1 MSRRTGT
8 PSNRHLA
15 PMLRRSLPAVMGVIV
30 VGVLGAAALQIGQS
44 NLRAAQDD
52 RMRSREGL
60 VSGYQA
66 NVANGLDPRQ
76 RLAMVLNPRLS
87 PDAGPGNDALL
98 AQIMADRDGGV
109 VFAAVLTADGRPL
122 QSSPAGLSFDP
133 ALLGP
138 TWTAALEGRPGVAD
152 AFRRGDELVTATVW
166 PLGQG
171 RPWGALVMGEA
182 RARTS
187 QQHLLE
193 QLGSQNG
200 QPGGLFVTDRNGVVI
215 EAARRELI
223 GERTLSAEEMGP
235 LTADRARAFASPRAD
250 GETMVVATRFEGG
263 FTMGFEQRTDAL
275 MGDLRDAQH
284 QRDLSLIAVLGVSL
298 AGLVSFQ
305 IAREV
310 AARRAEARIGA
321 LLRNGQDMIAVVD
334 GNGVVSFLSAAIENL
349 LGHREDA
356 WGRRPLAE
364 LCHPDDV
371 LRLAALLA
379 EPATSPLLN
388 LRLRTSAGDYRW
400 FDVEASDL
408 RAHPEV
414 GGILLTCHAIGDRKR
429 LQDELRYQATHD
441 RLTGLPNR
449 AEFNDR
455 IQGLVV
461 GGRPVRP
468 FALLYLDLD
477 HFKPVN
483 DVLGHDAGDSVL
495 VSVSERMRAAV
506 GANGF
511 VSRLGGDEFAILL
524 DGAGRPEAVAVADK
538 LLEAARAPIA
548 VGATLAHLDASI
560 GISLADPSMHLDN
573 VEQLV
578 RRADEA
584 MYRAKKGGRGRFDFA
599 SAPRSATRPPAAVS
613 ERRAPAPPTGP
624 PADVSSTEPVAGA
637 DGGAYVRPPRRRLR
651 AAAPM
656 LVAAS
661 IVVAIAAAGLAQST
675 VAQHNAEAERT
686 ADLVSAIGRSA
697 VYYSSIYDPTK
708 TAGIASDGPWALDGS
723 ALDQIVTTA
732 WSTNPQLGPQ
742 ATAFLVALDGTVL
755 ASAPPGASAS
765 AGLNS
770 DAWKAARAGKAG
782 YLPWIA
788 DPDQPRSYLYYPIS
802 RNGTTVAVLVVGVSV
817 RHGAGQE
824 ELQRSGGAG
833 YEDGGASLLDSDG
846 VIYSSWNPD
855 LIGQR
860 VADPAQLV
868 GLTPGSSRNLS
879 TAGSAM
885 GVAPV
890 TATSVPTYIFMSVP
904 TASFFGD
911 LRKGEMARTLS
922 MLALVVTAVI
932 GLAWVNHRRE
942 RAVRRSEAR
951 LDSLLQNA
959 HDVVVV
965 LREDGTAT
973 FVSSAVHRLLGYQP
987 DDRVGQDLLDLV
999 HPGDRPQATRV
1010 LAEAHARGT
1019 ASAHDVRLRDVRGD
1033 YQWFDLDAVDL
1044 RHHKEVGGVLLTCHE
1059 VTDRKALQDQ
1069 LAYQA
1074 TRDPLTGLPNRA
1086 TLASR
1091 LEALVDGPD
1100 ATPFAILFIDLDHF
1114 KPVNDTLGHD
1124 AGDEVLKVIAGRFR
1138 QSVRGDNDTD
1148 PGDLVCRLGGDEFAV
1163 VLLNTTEGIA
1173 QATAARLVQ
1182 VARQPITV
1190 GDHTIEVGATIGVS
1204 VSHPSRE
1211 DPEQAM
1217 RKADHA
1223 MYAAKE
1229 SGRNTFA
1236 LAPSDL

>member
-1 MSRRTGT
+1 
-8 PSNRHLA
+8 
-15 PMLRRSLPAVMGVIV
+15 MLRRSVPALMGVVV
-30 VGVLGAAALQIGQS
+30 VGILGAAALQIGQS

-52 RMRSREGL
+52 RVRSREGL
-60 VSGYQA
+60 VSGHQA
-66 NVANGLDPRQ
+66 NVANGLEPTQ
-76 RLAMVLNPRLS
+76 RLAMVLIPRLS
-87 PDAGPGNDALL
+87 PEAGPGNEALL
-98 AQIMADRDGGV
+98 DQVVADRDGGV

-122 QSSPAGLSFDP
+122 QSKPAGQSFDV

-138 TWTAALEGRPGVAD
+138 TWSAALEGRAGVAD

-182 RARTS
+182 RVRTD
-187 QQHLLE
+187 QQRLLE
-193 QLGSQNG
+193 QLGGQNG

-223 GERTLSAEEMGP
+223 GQRALSAQEMGR
-235 LTADRARAFASPRAD
+235 LSGDRSSAFVSPRAD
-250 GETMVVATRFEGG
+250 GDATVVATRFDDG
-263 FTMGFEQRTDAL
+263 FAMGFEQTTDAL

-298 AGLVSFQ
+298 TALVLFQ
-305 IAREV
+305 IAREL
-310 AARRAEARIGA
+310 AARRAEARISS

-356 WGRRPLAE
+356 WRRRPLAD
-364 LCHPDDV
+364 LCHPDDAP
-371 LRLAALLA
+371 RLAALLA
-379 EPATSPLLN
+379 EPAASPLLN
-388 LRLRTSAGDYRW
+388 LRLRSTAGGYRW

-408 RAHPEV
+408 TSHPEV
-414 GGILLTCHAIGDRKR
+414 GGILLTCHEIGDRKR

-455 IQGLVV
+455 IQGLVIS
-461 GGRPVRP
+461 GRPVRP

-483 DVLGHDAGDSVL
+483 DTLGHDAGDHVL
-495 VSVSERMRAAV
+495 VTVSERMRVAA
-506 GANGF
+506 GPNGF

-524 DGAGRPEAVAVADK
+524 DGAGRPEARAVAEK
-538 LLEAARAPIA
+538 LLDAARTPIA
-548 VGATLAHLDASI
+548 VGAALAHLDASI
-560 GISLADPSMHLDN
+560 GISLAEPSMHLGN
-573 VEQLV
+573 VEHLV

-599 SAPRSATRPPAAVS
+599 AAPSAPTRPPVPATAD
-613 ERRAPAPPTGP
+613 RPPAPTSLPPAEGSRPDPTGS
-624 PADVSSTEPVAGA
+624 DTGS
-637 DGGAYVRPPRRRLR
+637 AYVRPPRRRLR

-661 IVVAIAAAGLAQST
+661 IVVGIAAAGLAQSS

-686 ADLVSAIGRSA
+686 TDLVSAVGRSA
-697 VYYSSIYDPTK
+697 VYYSSIYDPAK
-708 TAGIASDGPWALDGS
+708 TARIASDSPWALDGS
-723 ALDQIVTTA
+723 ALDQVVTTA
-732 WSTNPQLGPQ
+732 WSTNPQVGPQ

-755 ASAPPGASAS
+755 AAAPAGSS
-765 AGLNS
+765 AGAALATS
-770 DAWKAARAGKAG
+770 AWNAARDGTPG
-782 YLPWIA
+782 YLPWVD
-788 DPDQPRSYLYYPIS
+788 DPDQPRSYLYYPIA
-802 RNGTTVAVLVVGVSV
+802 RNGKTAAVLAVGVSV

-824 ELQRSGGAG
+824 ELERSGGAG
-833 YEDGGASLLDSDG
+833 YRDGGASLLDSDG

-855 LIGQR
+855 LIGRR
-860 VADPAQLV
+860 VADPAQLA
-868 GLTPGSSRNLS
+868 GLPPGGARNLS
-879 TAGSAM
+879 TADTIV
-885 GVAPV
+885 GVAPI
-890 TATSVPTYIFMSVP
+890 TATAVPTYIALSVP
-904 TASFFGD
+904 TSSFFTD
-911 LRKGEMARTLS
+911 LRKGETERTLS

-965 LREDGTAT
+965 LGEDGTAA
-973 FVSSAVHRLLGYQP
+973 FVSSAAHRLLGYLP
-987 DDRVGQDLLDLV
+987 DDRVGRDLLDLV
-999 HPGDRPQATRV
+999 HPGDRPPVTRL
-1010 LAEAHARGT
+1010 LAEAQERGT
-1019 ASAHDVRLRDVRGD
+1019 TALTDVRVRDARGD
-1033 YQWFDLDAVDL
+1033 YRWFDLDAVDL
-1044 RHHKEVGGVLLTCHE
+1044 RHHPEVAGVLITCHE
-1059 VTDRKALQDQ
+1059 VTERKALQDQ

-1091 LEALVDGPD
+1091 LEALVDEPD
-1100 ATPFAILFIDLDHF
+1100 TTPFAILFIDLDHF

-1124 AGDEVLKVIAGRFR
+1124 AGDEVLKVIADRFR
-1138 QSVRGDNDTD
+1138 QSVRGADDGG
-1148 PGDLVCRLGGDEFAV
+1148 PGDLVCRVGGDEFAI

-1173 QATAARLVQ
+1173 QATAARLVH
-1182 VARQPITV
+1182 VARQPITI
-1190 GDHTIEVGATIGVS
+1190 GDHTIELGATIGVS

-1211 DPEQAM
+1211 DPGQAM

-1229 SGRNTFA
+1229 SGRNTYA
-1236 LAPSDL
+1236 VAPRDF